1 MRNVR
6 KLFLAFVLVAA
17 AVAVPAPQAEA
28 SHHWCLCD
36 ILCWDTG
43 TQYCRQ
49 DECCRLECCDK
60 SDPNC
65 QCWL

>member
-1 MRNVR
+1 MRNFR
-6 KLFLAFVLVAA
+6 KLVLVLLVLA
-17 AVAVPAPQAEA
+17 AVFAVPAPQAEA
-28 SHHWCLCD
+28 SWCLCD

-43 TQYCRQ
+43 TQYCHQ